1 MLHDSRFTSQM
12 TNEYAEMVADA
23 AHLHDIGKISI
34 PDSILQKK
42 GKLTEEEFAIMKSHP
57 VEGTRILDETLKGVE
72 SDEYFQIAHDMALY
86 HHEKY
91 DGTGYP
97 EGLSGESIP
106 LSARIMAVADV
117 YDALRSSR
125 HYKEGFTREKSVAIL
140 KENRGTHFDPDI
152 TDIFLDHIDEIENVF
167 EVHK

>member
-1 MLHDSRFTSQM
+1 MTS
-12 TNEYAEMVADA
+12 EYAEMVADA

-42 GKLTEEEFAIMKSHP
+42 GKLTEEEFSIMKSHP
-57 VEGTRILDETLKGVE
+57 VEGARILDETLKGVE

-125 HYKEGFTREKSVAIL
+125 HYKESFTREKSVAIL